1 MSEYQKLISDQI
13 KLFETPQDL
22 KNMDDAELDAYHIK
36 MMYIGY
42 KVNVYG
48 PERCAKFRGFA
59 KEAKAELDERLYGE
73 VT

>member
-36 MMYIGY
+36 MQTIGC

-48 PERCAKFRGFA
+48 PERCAKFRKFA
-59 KEAKAELDERLYGE
+59 DDAEAELDERLYGE